1 MFNLDAEGEI
11 ISFRFAER
19 SAAPLVL
26 PEELMRRVYAARRA
40 LLSLAYNPDYQIR
53 IRLSPGDALLID
65 NYRLMHGREAFSGA
79 RHLRQCNLD
88 RDEVLSRYRLLCRKL
103 GRRPVT

>member
-1 MFNLDAEGEI
+1 MG
-11 ISFRFAER
+11 FRFAER

-26 PEELMRRVYAARRA
+26 PEKLIHRIYSARRA
-40 LLSLAYNPDYQIR
+40 LLNLAYDPEYQVR

-65 NYRLMHGREAFSGA
+65 NYRVMHGRETFSGQ

-88 RDEVLSRYRLLCRKL
+88 RDETLSRYRLLCRKT
-103 GRRPVT
+103 GRRPVA